1 MQKALLTKVILIGAL
16 FLALL
21 IPMNMIGGIVAER
34 AERQAAVEREI
45 AADNYGKQ
53 ELAGLVLSITYTEEY

>member
-34 AERQAAVEREI
+34 AGRQAAVER
-45 AADNYGKQ
+45 
-53 ELAGLVLSITYTEEY
+53 